1 MSETTL
7 SAEVE
12 AALEWIEAYF
22 DPANPNGVYRDKR
35 NFEHLATLRTALER
49 AARIEAAARAVLGDH
64 DERMECFPGM
74 NSQPHRLT
82 VMRDLRAALN
92 EEGA

>member
-12 AALEWIEAYF
+12 AALEELAS
-22 DPANPNGVYRDKR
+22 ALENPTYDLGDLYASKA
-35 NFEHLATLRTALER
+35 HLATLRTALER
-49 AARIEAAARAVLGDH
+49 AGRIEAAARDYF
-64 DERMECFPGM
+64 RINNMEH
-74 NSQPHRLT
+74 ST
-82 VMRDLRAALN
+82 VPDCRCSRCTLRAALN